1 MKLLT
6 ELVDIICWMT
16 LCMSGWL
23 VMAAINPPP
32 PAPHKQQPENI
43 FGRKCKMFHSHMSH
57 THTLSHTLPKHLL
70 MVNST
75 AQQGRQ
81 CAIKVLKRALPANV

>member
-32 PAPHKQQPENI
+32 PAPHKQQPGNI
-43 FGRKCKMFHSHMSH
+43 FRKCKMYH
-57 THTLSHTLPKHLL
+57 SHTLPDSFMLCVVRVLAYVQAVLL
-70 MVNST
+70 FESN
-75 AQQGRQ
+75 QQ
-81 CAIKVLKRALPANV
+81 